1 MDVFEAISR
10 RMTIRDFRDEPVPM
24 DVVLKLIDAGM
35 KAPSNDHM
43 RRWEFVVVQDRS
55 VRKKIVECIEPI
67 PRARAG
73 EPITVE
79 GAAEFVDRRGMTD
92 ELQRE
97 MYINV
102 IPKQLSMILGA
113 GCLIVPCYKS
123 NTPLLEPKTLSSLNP
138 FASIWCCVENILV
151 MAASL
156 GIFGVT
162 RIPMEDERA
171 KVKVLLGIP
180 EGYEFPCFI
189 ALGYP
194 REGATRTKQIEIKTE
209 DRIHVDKWYDN
220 PR

>member
-24 DVVLKLIDAGM
+24 DIVKKLIDAGM
-35 KAPSNDHM
+35 KAPSHDHM
-43 RRWEFVVVQDRS
+43 RRWEFVVVQDRI
-55 VRKKIVECIEPI
+55 VRKKIVECIFEPV
-67 PRARAG
+67 
-73 EPITVE
+73 TVE
-79 GAAEFVDRRGMTD
+79 GAAEIVDGWGMTD
-92 ELQRE
+92 KLQRE
-97 MYINV
+97 MYIDA
-102 IPKQLSMILGA
+102 IPKQLSMMLDA
-113 GCLIVPCYKS
+113 GCLIVPCYES

-171 KVKVLLGIP
+171 KVKELMGIP
-180 EGYEFPCFI
+180 ERYEFPCFI

-194 REGATRTKQIEIKTE
+194 REGAARSRQIEIKTE
-209 DRIHVDKWYDN
+209 DRIHVDNW
-220 PR
+220 